1 MDAICGVLG
10 ARNATTETAVK
21 AMILAMK
28 HRAVAEVVRE
38 WDDCVLAGSS
48 FLPSE
53 KKALPCVMDG
63 MPRNE
68 SGSIVNPVALY
79 GLVKSA
85 ANPTEIVLRG
95 GFTAVVRK
103 VPKTFWLFRDRLG
116 IKPLYWGR
124 AGESIFFASEL
135 KALLASGHFPRVL
148 NLASIDQYLTLRCV
162 PGTDSIIQGIHRV
175 SPGHALVVETG
186 HVEEVPV
193 HTFDTE
199 SQNLG
204 KEDAAQALREQLQE
218 AVARNGTENLL
229 WSAGIDCAALGGLQT
244 GAQPLFVVLKS
255 AWQDEI
261 WRARE
266 SARLMELS
274 LKEKKA
280 RPLTEA
286 TFTHLGRFLDEP
298 IADASV
304 IPLCLI
310 AEQASEVAPRM
321 LCGEGADE
329 LLGGFPR
336 YHYLQKARGAR
347 RMLPVNFL
355 SSLLPTL
362 PPNALLRRGAKY
374 LTAGRDR
381 LGAYLSLW
389 SVFDPSERTELYTS
403 AMKAALHDKTS
414 SKEAPASVV
423 QGISGKTADEM
434 REYFDDADL
443 TRNLLALDLHV
454 GLPEM
459 LLAKWDRLMASY
471 GVEPVFPFL
480 DDGVVDLAV
489 SLPHAVKYGIR
500 SKPLLRQA
508 MKGILPG
515 RIRLRARR
523 GFKTPESGPAWRVI
537 ENVARNTVTQA
548 RVESSG
554 LFRWSYVDQIM
565 RTASHNI
572 CRRRQFWALLLFF
585 VWYREVMEA

>member
-10 ARNATTETAVK
+10 ERSATTETAVK

-28 HRAVAEVVRE
+28 HRAASDIFCE
-38 WDDCVLAGSS
+38 WDDCVLAGTHSLSS
-48 FLPSE
+48 TKDIP
-53 KKALPCVMDG
+53 PCVMDG
-63 MPRNE
+63 SPRDL
-68 SGSIVNPVALY
+68 SGNVVNLIALY
-79 GLVKSA
+79 DRTKSA
-85 ANPTEIVLRG
+85 ESPSEIVLRG
-95 GFTAVVRK
+95 GFAAVVRK
-103 VPKTFWLFRDRLG
+103 ATKTFWLFRDRLG

-124 AGESIFFASEL
+124 SGENIFFASEL

-162 PGTDSIIQGIHRV
+162 PGTESIIQGIQRV
-175 SPGHALVVETG
+175 SPGHALVVEMG
-186 HVEEVPV
+186 RVEEVPL
-193 HTFDTE
+193 HEFTAE
-199 SQNLG
+199 SSNLG
-204 KEDAAQALREQLQE
+204 KEEAAHALREQLQE
-218 AVARNGTENLL
+218 AVMREETESLL
-229 WSAGIDCAALGGLQT
+229 WSAGIDCATLGGLKS
-244 GAQPLFVVLKS
+244 GANPLFVVLKS

-266 SARLMELS
+266 SARLMGLS

-280 RPLTEA
+280 RSLTES

-304 IPLCLI
+304 LPLCLI
-310 AEQASEVAPRM
+310 AEQAREVAPRM

-329 LLGGFPR
+329 LLGGYPR
-336 YHYLQKARGAR
+336 YHFLQKARGAR
-347 RMLPVNFL
+347 RLLPVNFL
-355 SSLLPTL
+355 SGLLPTL

-374 LTAGRDR
+374 LTSGRDR

-403 AMKAALHDKTS
+403 AMKAALHDKAST
-414 SKEAPASVV
+414 KDAPVSL
-423 QGISGKTADEM
+423 SGMSGDAAEEM

-443 TRNLLALDLHV
+443 TRNLLELDLHV
-454 GLPEM
+454 GIPEM

-480 DDGVVDLAV
+480 DDAVVDLAV
-489 SLPHAVKYGIR
+489 SLPHTVKYGIR

-523 GFKTPESGPAWRVI
+523 GFKTPDSGPAWRVI
-537 ENVARNTVTQA
+537 EAVARNTVTQA
-548 RVESSG
+548 RVEGSG

-565 RTASHNI
+565 RTASHNVY
-572 CRRRQFWALLLFF
+572 RRRQFWALLLFF